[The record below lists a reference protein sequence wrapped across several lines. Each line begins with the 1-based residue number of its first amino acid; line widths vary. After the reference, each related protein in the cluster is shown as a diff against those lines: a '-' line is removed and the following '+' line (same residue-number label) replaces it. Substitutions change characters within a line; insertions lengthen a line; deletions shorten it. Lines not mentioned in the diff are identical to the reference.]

1 MKNNYTIGG
10 SSNSIDTLLSRLD
23 TKISYFQSSTDIS
36 YNDYEKNKE
45 LHGEKFT
52 GVTMKKNSD
61 FYNNRNTHLFSKDEY
76 ELDSIE
82 SEVVNRIASS
92 PHAYSEKILNFAEKF
107 FTSVIENS
115 NNQKKSDAKQETD
128 QIRTKLYDV
137 IKDRKLSES
146 EVRIQINDIIEK
158 TKFMK
163 IAKEDS
169 LSTDK
174 QTSDSADDFNKLN
187 QQIANITDMVT
198 DNRDICHQIQ
208 GELTK
213 RGDPKIST
221 QTETLELL
229 AKSINEKK
237 NGLLTRNN
245 RDFENKSDTDATI
258 ISSKEFD
265 NKIMDC
271 IDNDRNPDDVFSLR
285 SQTGIAEDIKS
296 FQEILNSL
304 CQKKRNLELAD
315 IATTV
320 FFDEQLKPEEEILS
334 PSEYLTQFTVKSPNK
349 EDLKIAQNKDLEKLI
364 QREEHVKKI
373 IVDEFKKRDKSI
385 EKEEAQKLV
394 SDITGVISQN
404 FIANNSSQFQQ
415 SLVNSFQ
422 DNESKQHN
430 DDTSIMSIRDLLYNK
445 LDNQD
450 NKESVN
456 SDNGTINISENIIN
470 DRYVFDKEL
479 KTKICSMHNVEKLMS
494 SVSEKQMTANEAKAL
509 LKKRKSFSKGM
520 NNETINKTEDLL
532 DLISEKSI
540 SLNTNKDSLFIK
552 ENGRDDKD
560 KVYRDTGYNFKK
572 DMVDNI
578 LIEPERVNSIFETGS
593 WLIGNKKSFE
603 ALKVCSNK
611 QVPARSA
618 ETNDSLIDGCIQKF
632 EQDLNNDLQE
642 TKQAFKNLGG
652 NPLAPFTG
660 IPIILTAMIIIQ
672 EAAVGNYWS
681 KKIEA
686 EQKIFDV
693 VEHLQKIPGDKNKE
707 LVSILYKLDLSPK
720 SNVIHR
726 VDKENLLNIEDDLRY
741 QTFFKAGNSKIKID
755 NEYIRINEVDFNS
768 GEGTEH
774 KLSSVLN
781 GVLDANSELKNGL
794 LEEIRNNEKEG
805 ILLTFKEKV
814 QSKELEIDELEK
826 LIREQEEVYLEAN
839 KKLNDI
845 IQTKTRAEHISD
857 GSSYAM
863 NTAHKKL
870 QNGEHLSDSETE
882 EALTEAIAQ
891 RSRIK
896 EIEKDLHKLKNVQN
910 EKKKEV
916 KNKKTISK
924 SVRLLNEDGDLDMNN
939 INHVINNDPAALIQY
954 INNMDTLKE
963 VHGAVAIKSHNNVE
977 PGKFSFVNSAKN
989 AVNNIIGNTNSEVS
1003 ALDEAI
1009 NFNKQK
1015 RKLIQELNHV
1025 ILNKSISKE
1034 SNNLLDRNLFEDI
1047 LDKLEIKDAMAQ
1059 VEQFKFEAK
1068 KLIETN
1074 EQYKNYTIHEAFEVV
1089 KERSVMFKSQKS
1101 INKALDFGVIE
1112 QNAPSSKESIIT
1124 ITTKENEQR
1133 RNENIDDYVDINK
1146 LDPNITKQE
1155 ELQLHR

>member
-1 MKNNYTIGG
+1 
-10 SSNSIDTLLSRLD
+10 
-23 TKISYFQSSTDIS
+23 
-36 YNDYEKNKE
+36 
-45 LHGEKFT
+45 
-52 GVTMKKNSD
+52 
-61 FYNNRNTHLFSKDEY
+61 
-76 ELDSIE
+76 
-82 SEVVNRIASS
+82 
-92 PHAYSEKILNFAEKF
+92 
-107 FTSVIENS
+107 
-115 NNQKKSDAKQETD
+115 
-128 QIRTKLYDV
+128 
-137 IKDRKLSES
+137 
-146 EVRIQINDIIEK
+146 
-158 TKFMK
+158 
-163 IAKEDS
+163 
-169 LSTDK
+169 
-174 QTSDSADDFNKLN
+174 
-187 QQIANITDMVT
+187 
-198 DNRDICHQIQ
+198 
-208 GELTK
+208 
-213 RGDPKIST
+213 
-221 QTETLELL
+221 
-229 AKSINEKK
+229 
-237 NGLLTRNN
+237 
-245 RDFENKSDTDATI
+245 
-258 ISSKEFD
+258 
-265 NKIMDC
+265 
-271 IDNDRNPDDVFSLR
+271 
-285 SQTGIAEDIKS
+285 
-296 FQEILNSL
+296 
-304 CQKKRNLELAD
+304 
-315 IATTV
+315 
-320 FFDEQLKPEEEILS
+320 
-334 PSEYLTQFTVKSPNK
+334 
-349 EDLKIAQNKDLEKLI
+349 
-364 QREEHVKKI
+364 
-373 IVDEFKKRDKSI
+373 
-385 EKEEAQKLV
+385 
-394 SDITGVISQN
+394 
-404 FIANNSSQFQQ
+404 
-415 SLVNSFQ
+415 
-422 DNESKQHN
+422 
-430 DDTSIMSIRDLLYNK
+430 
-445 LDNQD
+445 
-450 NKESVN
+450 
-456 SDNGTINISENIIN
+456 
-470 DRYVFDKEL
+470 
-479 KTKICSMHNVEKLMS
+479 
-494 SVSEKQMTANEAKAL
+494 
-509 LKKRKSFSKGM
+509 
-520 NNETINKTEDLL
+520 
-532 DLISEKSI
+532 
-540 SLNTNKDSLFIK
+540 
-552 ENGRDDKD
+552 
-560 KVYRDTGYNFKK
+560 
-572 DMVDNI
+572 
-578 LIEPERVNSIFETGS
+578 
-593 WLIGNKKSFE
+593 
-603 ALKVCSNK
+603 
-611 QVPARSA
+611 
-618 ETNDSLIDGCIQKF
+618 
-632 EQDLNNDLQE
+632 
-642 TKQAFKNLGG
+642 
-652 NPLAPFTG
+652 
-660 IPIILTAMIIIQ
+660 
-672 EAAVGNYWS
+672 
-681 KKIEA
+681 
-686 EQKIFDV
+686 
-693 VEHLQKIPGDKNKE
+693 
-707 LVSILYKLDLSPK
+707 
-720 SNVIHR
+720 
-726 VDKENLLNIEDDLRY
+726 LLNIEDDLRY